1 MFTRTNT
8 DRCAARVLSGLVVTV
23 AVVMGS
29 LAYAV
34 SHIQVV
40 A

>member
-1 MFTRTNT
+1 MITCNNVDRFTT
-8 DRCAARVLSGLVVTV
+8 RVLSGLVVTV
-23 AVVMGS
+23 AIVMGS

>member
-1 MFTRTNT
+1 MFTRNNA
-8 DRCAARVLSGLVVTV
+8 DRFATRVLSSLVVTV
-23 AVVMGS
+23 VVVMGA

-34 SHIQVV
+34 SNMQVV

>member
-1 MFTRTNT
+1 MFTRHNVDQFTS
-8 DRCAARVLSGLVVTV
+8 RVLSGLVVTV
-23 AVVMGS
+23 AIVMGS

-34 SHIQVV
+34 SQIQVV

>member
-1 MFTRTNT
+1 MFTSKNFDCFATQ
-8 DRCAARVLSGLVVTV
+8 VLSSLVVSVTI
-23 AVVMGS
+23 VMGS

-34 SHIQVV
+34 SHIQVI

>member
-1 MFTRTNT
+1 MFTRNNV
-8 DRCAARVLSGLVVTV
+8 DRFATRVLSSLVVTM

>member
-1 MFTRTNT
+1 MFAHTNT
-8 DRCAARVLSGLVVTV
+8 DSFATRVLSSLVITV
-23 AVVMGS
+23 SVVLGS

>member
-1 MFTRTNT
+1 MFARKNV
-8 DRCAARVLSGLVVTV
+8 DRFTARVLSSLVVTV
-23 AVVMGS
+23 AIVLGS

>member
-1 MFTRTNT
+1 MFTRNYV
-8 DRCAARVLSGLVVTV
+8 DRFATRVLTSLVVTV
-23 AVVMGS
+23 AVVIGS

-34 SHIQVV
+34 THIQVV

>member
-1 MFTRTNT
+1 MFTRNNV
-8 DRCAARVLSGLVVTV
+8 DRFSTRVLSSLVIAV
-23 AVVMGS
+23 AIVMGS

-34 SHIQVV
+34 GHIQVV

>member
-1 MFTRTNT
+1 MFTRKNV
-8 DRCAARVLSGLVVTV
+8 DRFAASVVSSLVATV
-23 AVVMGS
+23 AIVVGS

>member
-1 MFTRTNT
+1 MFTRNNV
-8 DRCAARVLSGLVVTV
+8 DRFATRVLSGLVVTV
-23 AVVMGS
+23 AVVTGS

>member
-1 MFTRTNT
+1 MFTRNNT
-8 DRCAARVLSGLVVTV
+8 DRFAARVLSSLVAAV

-34 SHIQVV
+34 SQIQVV

>member
-1 MFTRTNT
+1 MFTRNNA
-8 DRCAARVLSGLVVTV
+8 DRFANRVLSGLVVTV
-23 AVVMGS
+23 AIVVGS

-34 SHIQVV
+34 SHIQIV

>member
-1 MFTRTNT
+1 MFTRNNV
-8 DRCAARVLSGLVVTV
+8 DSFASRVVSSLAVTV
-23 AVVMGS
+23 AIVVAS

-34 SHIQVV
+34 NHIQVV

>member
-1 MFTRTNT
+1 MYARNNV
-8 DRCAARVLSGLVVTV
+8 DRFATRVLSGLVVTV
-23 AVVMGS
+23 AVVIGS

>member
-1 MFTRTNT
+1 MFTRNNT
-8 DRCAARVLSGLVVTV
+8 DRFAARVLSSLVVTV
-23 AVVMGS
+23 AIVMGS

>member
-1 MFTRTNT
+1 MFTRNDT
-8 DRCAARVLSGLVVTV
+8 DRFTARVLSSLVITV

-34 SHIQVV
+34 SNIQV
-40 A
+40 AA

>member
-1 MFTRTNT
+1 MFTRSST
-8 DRCAARVLSGLVVTV
+8 DTFATRVLSGLVVTV

-40 A
+40 V

>member
-1 MFTRTNT
+1 MFTRNNT
-8 DRCAARVLSGLVVTV
+8 DRFANRVLSSLVVTV

-34 SHIQVV
+34 SHIQIV

>member
-1 MFTRTNT
+1 MFTRNNADHFATY
-8 DRCAARVLSGLVVTV
+8 VLSGLVVTV

>member
-1 MFTRTNT
+1 MFTRNRI
-8 DRCAARVLSGLVVTV
+8 DRFTTHLVSGLVVT
-23 AVVMGS
+23 ATIAIGA

>member
-1 MFTRTNT
+1 MFTRSNADHFTN
-8 DRCAARVLSGLVVTV
+8 RVLSGLVVTV
-23 AVVMGS
+23 AIVMGS

>member
-1 MFTRTNT
+1 MFTRNRI
-8 DRCAARVLSGLVVTV
+8 DRFTTRVLSGLVVT
-23 AVVMGS
+23 AAIAIGS

>member
-1 MFTRTNT
+1 MFARNSA
-8 DRCAARVLSGLVVTV
+8 DRFATRVLSSLVVTV
-23 AVVMGS
+23 AVVMGV

-34 SHIQVV
+34 SNMQVV

>member
-1 MFTRTNT
+1 MFPRNNV
-8 DRCAARVLSGLVVTV
+8 DRFATRVLSSLVVTV

>member
-1 MFTRTNT
+1 MFTRNNVDHFT
-8 DRCAARVLSGLVVTV
+8 ARVLSGLVVTV
-23 AVVMGS
+23 AIAMGS

>member
-1 MFTRTNT
+1 MFTRNNITT
-8 DRCAARVLSGLVVTV
+8 RVLSGLVVTV
-23 AVVMGS
+23 AIAMGS

-34 SHIQVV
+34 GHIQVV

>member
-1 MFTRTNT
+1 MTTCNNVDRFTT
-8 DRCAARVLSGLVVTV
+8 RVLSGLVVTV
-23 AVVMGS
+23 AIVMGS

>member
-1 MFTRTNT
+1 MFTRNNA
-8 DRCAARVLSGLVVTV
+8 DRFATRVLSSLVVTV

-29 LAYAV
+29 LAYAI

>member
-1 MFTRTNT
+1 MFTCNNV
-8 DRCAARVLSGLVVTV
+8 DRFTSRVLSGLVVTV
-23 AVVMGS
+23 AIVMGS

>member
-1 MFTRTNT
+1 MFTRNNVDHFTT
-8 DRCAARVLSGLVVTV
+8 RVVSSLVVTV

>member
-1 MFTRTNT
+1 MLTCNNV
-8 DRCAARVLSGLVVTV
+8 DRFAIHVLSGLVVTL
-23 AVVMGS
+23 AIVVGS

-34 SHIQVV
+34 GHIQVV

>member
-1 MFTRTNT
+1 MFSRNKVDHFTT
-8 DRCAARVLSGLVVTV
+8 RVLSSLVVTV
-23 AVVMGS
+23 AAVIGS

-34 SHIQVV
+34 NHIQVV

>member
-1 MFTRTNT
+1 MFTCNNT
-8 DRCAARVLSGLVVTV
+8 DRFATRVLSGLVVTV
-23 AVVMGS
+23 AIVMGS